1 MDLSHPHTPP
11 AEKKR
16 WYRQLYFY
24 VLVAIVLGVVVG
36 AAWPDVGVAM
46 EPIGT
51 TFVGLMKMLIGP
63 IVFLTIVGG
72 IASVADLKK
81 VGLTGIKALTYFQ
94 IGTILAMV
102 FGLVAINLFRL
113 GDGVNADVSTLTPP
127 EDVGALV
134 EAGQET
140 HWWDFLLRVFPE
152 SALAPF
158 VEGNIL
164 QIIFMA
170 VIFGVALNAI
180 GTVGAPVLS
189 AVQRLTAVVFKVL
202 AFIMKAA
209 PLGAFGAMAY
219 AIGEYGLDTLTSL
232 GSLVALFYI
241 TSALFVVV
249 VLGSVM
255 AYLRLN
261 IIHLLRYL
269 REELL
274 LILGTS
280 TAEPALPGLMKK
292 LEHAGVQKSTVGL
305 VVPTGYSFNLDGA
318 AIYLSLAALYIAQA
332 TNIDLSISEQLGLLA
347 VMLLTSKGAA
357 GVAGGGFIALTA
369 TLASVGTVPAAG
381 IMLVF
386 GIDKF
391 MSECRALVNF
401 CGNAVATLF
410 IAHWDK
416 TLDRDRA
423 RRVLRGDD
431 VPPLHEIDE
440 VSGESVDA
448 PDVAAAPA
456 GTPHA
461 VPGAVA
467 YPVGARA

>member
-1 MDLSHPHTPP
+1 MDLSHAPTPP
-11 AEKKR
+11 AEKRR
-16 WYRQLYFY
+16 WYRQLYFH

-36 AAWPDVGVAM
+36 ALWPAVGTAM

-51 TFVGLMKMLIGP
+51 AFVGLMKMLIGP

-72 IASVADLKK
+72 IAGVADLRK

-102 FGLVAINLFRL
+102 AGLVAINLFRL
-113 GDGVNADVSTLTPP
+113 GDGVDADVSTLQPT
-127 EDVGALV
+127 EDVDSLV
-134 EAGQET
+134 AAGQEQ
-140 HWWDFLLRVFPE
+140 HWWDFVLRVLPE
-152 SALAPF
+152 SAVAPF
-158 VEGNIL
+158 VEGEIL
-164 QIIFMA
+164 QVIFLA
-170 VIFGVALNAI
+170 VVFGVALNAV

-189 AVQRLTAVVFKVL
+189 GVQRLTAVVFKVL
-202 AFIMKAA
+202 AFLMKAA

-219 AIGEYGLDTLTSL
+219 AIGEYGLETLTSL
-232 GSLVALFYI
+232 GSLIALFYV

-261 IIHLLRYL
+261 VFHLLRYL

-280 TAEPALPGLMKK
+280 TAEPALPGLMRKM
-292 LEHAGVQKSTVGL
+292 EHAGVERSTVGL

-332 TNIDLSISEQLGLLA
+332 TDTDLSITEQLGLLA

-369 TLASVGTVPAAG
+369 TLSTVGTIPAAG

-410 IAHWDK
+410 IAAWDG

-423 RRVLRGDD
+423 RAVLRGND
-431 VPPLHEIDE
+431 VPPLHEVAE
-440 VSGESVDA
+440 A
-448 PDVAAAPA
+448 PEETPDTPQAAAPHPA
-456 GTPHA
+456 
-461 VPGAVA
+461 PGVVGIPVA
-467 YPVGARA
+467 ARG